1 MKVRIQ
7 CSTVELSMG
16 QCFKQIISEH
26 GFRGLYRGM
35 LTPLMF
41 ATPVSALAF
50 SGNGWAQN
58 NFLKN
63 ENTGRKAALCGT
75 VGGFTSALLACPAER
90 VKCILQN
97 DPNVKSKYHVLSR
110 TVSSIL
116 SSTFTFQIQAKLSNM
131 SLKQREPVVFKRV

>member
-1 MKVRIQ
+1 MINRFFILCKDTMKVRIQ
-7 CSTVELSMG
+7 CSTTQLSMG

-58 NFLKN
+58 NFLVN
-63 ENTGRKAALCGT
+63 EDTGRKAAVCGT

-97 DPNVKSKYHVLSR
+97 DPNVKSKCVHHF
-110 TVSSIL
+110 TTMSSIN
-116 SSTFTFQIQAKLSNM
+116 TI
-131 SLKQREPVVFKRV
+131 

>member
-7 CSTVELSMG
+7 CSTVQLSMG

-63 ENTGRKAALCGT
+63 ENTGRKAAVCGT

-97 DPNVKSKYHVLSR
+97 DPNVKSKYHV
-110 TVSSIL
+110 
-116 SSTFTFQIQAKLSNM
+116 
-131 SLKQREPVVFKRV
+131 

>member
-63 ENTGRKAALCGT
+63 DVKQFKPSATFLTRDNLQPEVNLNDRK
-75 VGGFTSALLACPAER
+75 
-90 VKCILQN
+90 
-97 DPNVKSKYHVLSR
+97 Y
-110 TVSSIL
+110 
-116 SSTFTFQIQAKLSNM
+116 
-131 SLKQREPVVFKRV
+131 

>member
-7 CSTVELSMG
+7 CSTTQLSMG

-58 NFLKN
+58 NFLAN
-63 ENTGRKAALCGT
+63 EDTGRKAAVCGT

-97 DPNVKSKYHVLSR
+97 DPNVKSKCVHQ
-110 TVSSIL
+110 
-116 SSTFTFQIQAKLSNM
+116 SSTMSSVSN
-131 SLKQREPVVFKRV
+131 VV